1 MLLLDLSDKQPTKT
15 EAKHCSFHEK
25 TNKRHPPLA
34 LRIPAKVIHRS
45 TQTKQNQ
52 KRPATPRRFPPS
64 PGEGGTME
72 NQNKSRVTRGGLTLR
87 GQGREGRDPPGGH
100 KYPRRWEIVWAAPA
114 SLTSGD
120 AAERVRG
127 LGHNDS
133 AAATAVTA
141 KRLTT
146 HVAER
151 ARGRAC
157 SSDDGRVPA
166 TTGAARGTPFSR
178 YEPEL

>member
-1 MLLLDLSDKQPTKT
+1 
-15 EAKHCSFHEK
+15 
-25 TNKRHPPLA
+25 
-34 LRIPAKVIHRS
+34 
-45 TQTKQNQ
+45 
-52 KRPATPRRFPPS
+52 
-64 PGEGGTME
+64 ME

-87 GQGREGRDPPGGH
+87 GPGREGRDPPGGH

-151 ARGRAC
+151 AWGRAC

-166 TTGAARGTPFSR
+166 TTGVFQRRRALRVGPRFPGTSPSCEVCHVERRVTFPGR
-178 YEPEL
+178 IE